1 MTTRT
6 RQFAGLASAIVLGSL
21 AGLLA
26 LQPTALHAAGECLS
40 GPKGAAPKGS
50 HWYYRVDRAT
60 KKNCWYVRAGGKAVP
75 SANSSAA
82 LPLPQAEAPLQPS
95 VANARAE
102 ADSVIVG
109 QPGGAA
115 LEPAPSATAGTAVDP
130 AASPPDNGQST
141 VASRWLEQTADTASP
156 SIPASAASD
165 VTLNSASPSAAAPP
179 IAAPDMRSTPASGFP
194 PLLLVIVGALVA
206 AAGVAGV
213 MFRLG
218 GARRHEAEAFH
229 HERQA
234 PWDVMDIGATIRSP
248 PLATEAGIPQGEPA
262 RERHDAVIPDEIVQL
277 LSTLS
282 KEAPA

>member
-6 RQFAGLASAIVLGSL
+6 TKLAGLASAIVLGSL
-21 AGLLA
+21 ASLLA
-26 LQPTALHAAGECLS
+26 VLPTALHAADECLS
-40 GPKGAAPKGS
+40 GPKGAAPRGS

-60 KKNCWYVRAGGKAVP
+60 KKNCWYVRAESKPAP
-75 SANSSAA
+75 SVNSSAT
-82 LPLPQAEAPLQPS
+82 LPLPQAEAPLQPAI
-95 VANARAE
+95 ANARAE
-102 ADSVIVG
+102 AGSVSVG
-109 QPGGAA
+109 QPGGTAP
-115 LEPAPSATAGTAVDP
+115 EPAPSAIAKTVPDP
-130 AASPPDNGQST
+130 AASAPDNGQST
-141 VASRWLEQTADTASP
+141 VASRWLEQTADP
-156 SIPASAASD
+156 SSTSLPAPAASD
-165 VTLNSASPSAAAPP
+165 AAAPPSAAAAPL
-179 IAAPDMRSTPASGFP
+179 AAPDLRSTPASGLP

-218 GARRHEAEAFH
+218 GAGRRQPEEFH
-229 HERQA
+229 HEQRA

-248 PLATEAGIPQGEPA
+248 PLAAEAAIPQSEPA

>member
-1 MTTRT
+1 MTIRT
-6 RQFAGLASAIVLGSL
+6 TKLAGLASAIVLGSL
-21 AGLLA
+21 AVL
-26 LQPTALHAAGECLS
+26 PTALHAADECLS
-40 GPKGAAPKGS
+40 GPKGAAPAGS

-60 KKNCWYVRAGGKAVP
+60 KKNCWYVRAEGKPTP
-75 SANSSAA
+75 SARSSTT

-102 ADSVIVG
+102 ADPVSMG
-109 QPGGAA
+109 QPGGGAA
-115 LEPAPSATAGTAVDP
+115 EPAPSATATTDPDP
-130 AASPPDNGQST
+130 AAPTSDNGQST
-141 VASRWLEQTADTASP
+141 VASRWLEHTAEPSST
-156 SIPASAASD
+156 SIPAPAASG
-165 VTLNSASPSAAAPP
+165 VTLNPAPPSAAAAPL
-179 IAAPDMRSTPASGFP
+179 AAPDMRTAAASGLP

-218 GARRHEAEAFH
+218 GAGRRQPEAFH
-229 HERQA
+229 HEQRA

-248 PLATEAGIPQGEPA
+248 PLAAEAAIPQGEPA

>member
-6 RQFAGLASAIVLGSL
+6 RKLAGLVSAIVLGSL
-21 AGLLA
+21 AGTLA
-26 LQPTALHAAGECLS
+26 VQPTALHAADECLS

-60 KKNCWYVRAGGKAVP
+60 KKNCWYVRAEGKPTP
-75 SANSSAA
+75 SASSSAT
-82 LPLPQAEAPLQPS
+82 LPLPQAQAPLQPS

-102 ADSVIVG
+102 ADSVSVG
-109 QPGGAA
+109 QPGGPAP
-115 LEPAPSATAGTAVDP
+115 EPAPSAAAQNVPDP
-130 AASPPDNGQST
+130 AASTPDNGQST
-141 VASRWLEQTADTASP
+141 VASRWLEQTADTAST
-156 SIPASAASD
+156 SIPALAASD
-165 VTLNSASPSAAAPP
+165 ATLNSAPPSVAAPP
-179 IAAPDMRSTPASGFP
+179 AAADMRPASASGFP

-218 GARRHEAEAFH
+218 RRQPEEFH
-229 HERQA
+229 HEQRA
-234 PWDVMDIGATIRSP
+234 PWDVLDIGATIRSP
-248 PLATEAGIPQGEPA
+248 PLVAEAATPQGESA

-282 KEAPA
+282 REAPA

>member
-26 LQPTALHAAGECLS
+26 FQPTALHAADECLS
-40 GPKGAAPKGS
+40 GPKGAAPRGS

-60 KKNCWYVRAGGKAVP
+60 KKNCWYVRAGHKP
-75 SANSSAA
+75 TSSASSSA
-82 LPLPQAEAPLQPS
+82 ILPLPQTQAPLQPS

-102 ADSVIVG
+102 ADSASVG
-109 QPGGAA
+109 QPDGA
-115 LEPAPSATAGTAVDP
+115 APSAPSVAAASVVDP
-130 AASPPDNGQST
+130 AESTPDNGQST
-141 VASRWLEQTADTASP
+141 VASRWLEQTTDAASP
-156 SIPASAASD
+156 SVAAPAVSDTALNPASR
-165 VTLNSASPSAAAPP
+165 SPAAAPP
-179 IAAPDMRSTPASGFP
+179 AAADIRASSASGFP
-194 PLLLVIVGALVA
+194 PLLLVMIGALVA
-206 AAGVAGV
+206 AAAVTGV

-218 GARRHEAEAFH
+218 GARRHEAEDVH

-248 PLATEAGIPQGEPA
+248 PLAAEAAIPQGEPA
-262 RERHDAVIPDEIVQL
+262 RERHEAVIPDEIVQL